1 MRLNKLAFTKEIIDF
16 AGLSDSNIKATL
28 VELNIPLTI
37 EEALKIQND
46 MLGRAPSLA
55 ELILFSIQG
64 SEHCSYKSSR
74 NHLKQF
80 TTEGPDVVLGAK
92 EDAGVIAIATDKNDH
107 RWCIVM
113 SHESHNHPSQIV
125 PYEGAATG
133 VGGNVRDVLCM
144 GAEVIAVTDSFRFGD
159 IKNNK
164 TKWIHDGVVA
174 GVAGYGNPLGI
185 PNVGGDLYYHEGYNE
200 NCLVTLVTLGIVK
213 EENIIHSYAPKNAE
227 GFDLILLGK
236 PTDNS
241 GFGGASFASLEL
253 EEEKKEQNK
262 GAVQEPNAFL
272 ERHLLKSSYALFD
285 ILKGKGLIN
294 NVGFKDLGAG
304 GVACASV
311 ELAETS
317 GYGAEVWMDKIHIG
331 MDGLH
336 PSVYLCSETQER
348 FMWVCSPEITPLIL
362 DHYNKVFD
370 LPGVSEGARASVV
383 GKIRNDGRYI
393 VHNGDEEIVNAKAKE
408 VTEGFLYDRPF
419 EAKESNFSEPN
430 LPEPSNYNQILLN
443 ILSHE
448 NMASREPIFEQYD
461 KQVQGRIHTETGLA
475 DSGVM
480 APFNSEK
487 YPEEIRNV
495 GIALSTDHN
504 PRHGLIDPYWGGV
517 NAVVESMRN
526 VAAVGATPHA
536 LSDCLCF
543 GNPEKPNQMWEFVE
557 ATRGVSDACNAIT
570 LKDNPNDATPIIA
583 GNVSFYNESKKGAI
597 PPSPIVSCLGRLKDV
612 NKAVP
617 MHFQKSNSVLL
628 MIGERKNELGGSVY
642 YSLFDELGAN
652 VPKPNLEEVKNQIF
666 ALTDCID
673 DTLVLS
679 CHDISD
685 GGLASALAEM
695 TFAKN
700 IGCIIKIDS
709 ELSMDKTLFSETGG
723 FVLEVS
729 SENLDEIKSVFSKYE
744 LDAFE
749 IGTTGGSKIQINGVI
764 KISVNKTKEAWTN
777 GLRNKL

>member
-1 MRLNKLAFTKEIIDF
+1 MAFTKEIVDF
-16 AGLSDSNIKATL
+16 SGLSNDAIKTKLA
-28 VELNIPLTI
+28 ELNIPLTT

-92 EDAGVIAIATDKNDH
+92 EDAGVVAVATDNKGH

-144 GAEVIAVTDSFRFGD
+144 GAEVIAVTDSLRFGN

-174 GVAGYGNPLGI
+174 GIAGYGNPLGI
-185 PNVGGDLYYHEGYNE
+185 PNVGGDLYYHDGYNE
-200 NCLVTLVTLGIVK
+200 NCLVTLVSLGIVI
-213 EENIIHSYAPKNAE
+213 EDDIIHSYAPKNAD
-227 GFDLILLGK
+227 GYDLILLGK

-285 ILKGKGLIN
+285 ILKEKGLIN

-317 GYGAEVWMDKIHIG
+317 GYGAEVWMNKIHIG

-348 FMWVCSPEITPLIL
+348 FMWVCSPETTPLIL
-362 DHYNKVFD
+362 DHYNTVFD
-370 LPGVSEGARASVV
+370 LPGVSTGARASVV
-383 GKIRNDGRYI
+383 GKIRNDGQYI
-393 VHNGDEEIVNAKAKE
+393 VYNGDEEIVNATAKE
-408 VTEGFLYDRPF
+408 VTEGFLYDRPY
-419 EAKESNFSEPN
+419 EARKNNFVEPH
-430 LPEPSNYNQILLN
+430 LPEPTNYNQVLLD

-448 NMASREPIFEQYD
+448 NMASRQPIFEQYD

-504 PRHGLIDPYWGGV
+504 PRYGLIDPYWGGI

-526 VAAVGATPHA
+526 VASVGATPHA

-543 GNPEKPNQMWEFVE
+543 GNPEKPHQMWEFVE
-557 ATRGVSDACNAIT
+557 SVRGVADACNAIT
-570 LKDNPNDATPIIA
+570 LKDNPNHATPIIA
-583 GNVSFYNESKKGAI
+583 GNVSFYNESKGGAI
-597 PPSPIVSCLGRLKDV
+597 PPSPILSCLGRFKDV

-617 MHFQKSNSVLL
+617 AHFQKLNSVVL

-642 YSLFDELGAN
+642 YSLYDEMGAN

-673 DTLVLS
+673 GGLVLS

-685 GGLASALAEM
+685 GGVASALAEM
-695 TFAKN
+695 TFGN
-700 IGCIIKIDS
+700 DIGCDINIDS
-709 ELSMDKTLFSETGG
+709 NLLNEKLLWSETGG
-723 FVLEVS
+723 FILEIS
-729 SENLDEIKSVFSKYE
+729 LENVDGIKTIFSHVE
-744 LDAFE
+744 LDIYE
-749 IGTTGGSKIQINGVI
+749 IGKTIGNLIQINNVVGLT
-764 KISVNKTKEAWTN
+764 VNKAKEAWTN
-777 GLRNKL
+777 GLREKL

>member
-1 MRLNKLAFTKEIIDF
+1 MAFMKEIVDF
-16 AGLSDSNIKATL
+16 AGLSNDSIKTKLA
-28 VELNIPLTI
+28 ELNIPLTT

-92 EDAGVIAIATDKNDH
+92 EDAGVVAVATDNKGH

-144 GAEVIAVTDSFRFGD
+144 GAEVIAVTDSFRFGS

-174 GVAGYGNPLGI
+174 GIAGYGNPLGI
-185 PNVGGDLYYHEGYNE
+185 PNVGGDLYYHDGYNE
-200 NCLVTLVTLGIVK
+200 NCLVTLVSLGIVI
-213 EENIIHSYAPKNAE
+213 EDDIIHSYAPKNAD
-227 GFDLILLGK
+227 GYDLILLGK

-285 ILKGKGLIN
+285 ILKEKGLIN

-317 GYGAEVWMDKIHIG
+317 GYGAEVWMNKIHIG

-348 FMWVCSPEITPLIL
+348 FMWVCSPETTPLIL
-362 DHYNKVFD
+362 DHYNTVFD
-370 LPGVSEGARASVV
+370 LPGVSTGARASVV
-383 GKIRNDGRYI
+383 GKIRNDGQYI
-393 VHNGDEEIVNAKAKE
+393 VYNGDEEIVNATAKE
-408 VTEGFLYDRPF
+408 VTEGFLYDRPY
-419 EAKESNFSEPN
+419 EARKNNFVEPH
-430 LPEPSNYNQILLN
+430 LPEPTNYNQVLLD

-448 NMASREPIFEQYD
+448 NMASRQPIFEQYD

-504 PRHGLIDPYWGGV
+504 PRYGLIDPYWGGI

-526 VAAVGATPHA
+526 VASVGATPHA

-543 GNPEKPNQMWEFVE
+543 GNPEKPHQMWEFVE
-557 ATRGVSDACNAIT
+557 SVRGVADACNAIT
-570 LKDNPNDATPIIA
+570 LKDNPNHATPIIA
-583 GNVSFYNESKKGAI
+583 GNVSFYNESKGGAI
-597 PPSPIVSCLGRLKDV
+597 PPSPILSCLGRFKDV

-617 MHFQKSNSVLL
+617 AHFQKLNSVVL

-642 YSLFDELGAN
+642 YSLYGEMGAN

-673 DTLVLS
+673 GGLVLS

-685 GGLASALAEM
+685 GGVASALAEM
-695 TFAKN
+695 TFGN
-700 IGCIIKIDS
+700 DIGCDINIDS
-709 ELSMDKTLFSETGG
+709 NLLNEKLLWSETGG
-723 FVLEVS
+723 FILEIS
-729 SENLDEIKSVFSKYE
+729 LENVDGIKTIFSHVE
-744 LDAFE
+744 LDIYE
-749 IGTTGGSKIQINGVI
+749 IGKTIGNLIQINNVVGLT
-764 KISVNKTKEAWTN
+764 VNKAKEAWTN
-777 GLRNKL
+777 GLREKL